1 MLTIFT
7 GGKHRSCD
15 GLTRRDFIRAGALAL
30 GGGFA
35 LPELLRARAAAS
47 EAGTYLRERS
57 VVFLWL
63 GGGPSQIETFDPKMS
78 APEEIRSVTGEIKT
92 ALPGVTVGGT
102 FPLLANL
109 LDRVTIFRSF
119 ATGTA
124 DHATGPKA
132 VLAGQDG
139 GSKDRDLPSVGSVYA
154 RLRGTTHPATGMPT
168 HVLLTAPEIAQEFRY
183 QKSWL
188 ADGATA
194 GRLGGNYGPFH
205 PDGEI
210 TGGKGDTPNY
220 KPPPLLDNMQL
231 KLPADHLDD
240 RRLLLGQLDKLAR
253 SADAFGGSDDVDR
266 FRQQAYEVLR
276 TGVARAFDLSK
287 EDAKTVDRYDTGA
300 LQVGHKKGGYRP
312 STLGKQMLL
321 ARRLCEAGAGFVLV
335 QNSGWDM
342 HDDGN
347 NCGMVEGMNMLGPE
361 LDHAVAAFLED
372 VKARGLDEQILLVV
386 TGEMGRTP
394 KKQGKGGRNHWSGLA
409 PLLVAGGGLKMG
421 QVVGESDKSA
431 ATPATPPVRPSH
443 LMATVL
449 QTLFDPGQLRLQP
462 GLPRDLVQLVVDG
475 KPIAELMP

>member
-47 EAGTYLRERS
+47 EAGNSLRERS

-63 GGGPSQIETFDPKMS
+63 G
-78 APEEIRSVTGEIKT
+78 
-92 ALPGVTVGGT
+92 
-102 FPLLANL
+102 
-109 LDRVTIFRSF
+109 
-119 ATGTA
+119 
-124 DHATGPKA
+124 
-132 VLAGQDG
+132 GQDG
-139 GSKDRDLPSVGSVYA
+139 GSKDRDLPSVGAVYA

-240 RRLLLGQLDKLAR
+240 RRLLLGQLD
-253 SADAFGGSDDVDR
+253 
-266 FRQQAYEVLR
+266 
-276 TGVARAFDLSK
+276 
-287 EDAKTVDRYDTGA
+287 
-300 LQVGHKKGGYRP
+300 
-312 STLGKQMLL
+312 
-321 ARRLCEAGAGFVLV
+321 
-335 QNSGWDM
+335 
-342 HDDGN
+342 
-347 NCGMVEGMNMLGPE
+347 
-361 LDHAVAAFLED
+361 
-372 VKARGLDEQILLVV
+372 
-386 TGEMGRTP
+386 
-394 KKQGKGGRNHWSGLA
+394 
-409 PLLVAGGGLKMG
+409 
-421 QVVGESDKSA
+421 
-431 ATPATPPVRPSH
+431 
-443 LMATVL
+443 
-449 QTLFDPGQLRLQP
+449 
-462 GLPRDLVQLVVDG
+462 
-475 KPIAELMP
+475 